1 MKIALSAVFFSVCTT
16 GFAQQYQTFRGNI
29 TGTSGDR
36 GKCTIDI
43 VVDGVV
49 EVEVSGLDG
58 RMRALSGADP
68 QWRRLQCN
76 MQMPPNPAEFRFS
89 PQEGRGKQTILRD
102 PNQNRGVTLV
112 RIEDPDG
119 GKEGYKFDL
128 EWRGTNGGTFG
139 NGGGGFGNGGGF
151 GKGNGNGGGF
161 GNGNGNNNGNTGGI
175 FDGPGNNGRGGNFPG
190 PNGVPGWNQQLDF
203 NGRGDGY
210 YRSYRGSDAQ
220 LSDCSVNID
229 RNGRVDIEIGTN
241 QRDRIKLTGQLISMD
256 RDRLV
261 ADVSGSGMRGNV
273 DIRIDNRNRVQEL
286 TMSGSGRD
294 RFDLRW
300 NRR

>member
-1 MKIALSAVFFSVCTT
+1 MKTWSETMKIAPAALFLAVCATA
-16 GFAQQYQTFRGNI
+16 FAQRYEEFHGRI

-49 EVEVSGLDG
+49 EVEVSGSDG
-58 RMRALSGADP
+58 RMRALSGAAP

-76 MQMPPNPAEFRFS
+76 MPMPANPGEFRFS
-89 PQEGRGKQTILRD
+89 PQEGRGKQTMLRE
-102 PNQNRGVTLV
+102 PGQNRGVALV

-119 GKEGYKFDL
+119 GSEGYKFDL
-128 EWRGTNGGTFG
+128 EWRGTGSFNS
-139 NGGGGFGNGGGF
+139 GGFGNGGGF
-151 GKGNGNGGGF
+151 GNNGGGF
-161 GNGNGNNNGNTGGI
+161 GGNNNGNSGNGGSIFGNGNNGNGNNGN
-175 FDGPGNNGRGGNFPG
+175 PG
-190 PNGVPGWNQQLDF
+190 PIPGWNRQLDY

-210 YRSYRGSDAQ
+210 YRSFRGSDAQ
-220 LSDCSVNID
+220 LSDGSVHID
-229 RNGRVDIEIGTN
+229 RNGRVDVQLTTN
-241 QRDRIKLTGQLISMD
+241 QRDRITLSGRLISVD

-261 ADVSGSGMRGNV
+261 AEMSGSNMRGNM
-273 DIRIDNRNRVQEL
+273 DIRVDNKNRVQEI